1 MFLQFNRIAK
11 DRNDRV
17 GVEIDSLIIAGWAG
31 RNTAAIEHH
40 IEELAALGIPR
51 PSTTPLY
58 YRVAA
63 QTATQSNR
71 LVVLGPDSSGEVEP
85 IVVAMADGLW
95 IGIGSDHTDRKA
107 EASGIAL
114 SKQLCGKP
122 VGAELWSY
130 ADVEGH
136 WDDLII
142 RSWATIDGERLL
154 YQDSSISA
162 LRTPRDLIRKQ
173 TGSDM
178 LPAGTL
184 MFCGTAGAIGGIR
197 PAMRFEM
204 ELRDPVLNRVSD
216 THLLCRGAAGRFLTF
231 ADPDQRRH
239 RLALHSGRCEF
250 SARLLLRTLA
260 PSRASWRNAQDEHGP
275 SWVSQDATR

>member
-1 MFLQFNRIAK
+1 MFLQFSRIAK

-17 GVEIDSLIIAGWAG
+17 GVEIESMIIAGWAG
-31 RNTAAIEHH
+31 RNAAAIGHH
-40 IEELAALGIPR
+40 IEELVALGIRR

-85 IVVAMADGLW
+85 VVVAMADGLW

-122 VGAELWSY
+122 VGAQLWFY

-136 WDDLII
+136 WDELII

-154 YQDSSISA
+154 YQDSSTSA
-162 LRTPRDLIRKQ
+162 LMTPRDLIRKQ
-173 TGSDM
+173 AGSDM
-178 LPAGTL
+178 LPTGTL
-184 MFCGTAGAIGGIR
+184 MFCGTPGAIGGIR

-204 ELRDPVLNRVSD
+204 ELRDPVLNRSLTHSYNVEVLPVVS
-216 THLLCRGAAGRFLTF
+216 
-231 ADPDQRRH
+231 
-239 RLALHSGRCEF
+239 
-250 SARLLLRTLA
+250 
-260 PSRASWRNAQDEHGP
+260 
-275 SWVSQDATR
+275 

>member
-1 MFLQFNRIAK
+1 MFLKFNRVAK
-11 DRNDRV
+11 ERTDFV

-31 RNTAAIEHH
+31 RDAAAIEHH
-40 IEELAALGIPR
+40 IEELAAVGVPR

-63 QTATQSNR
+63 QTVTQSSR

-85 IVVAMADGLW
+85 VLVAMADGLW

-122 VGAELWSY
+122 VGTQLWSY
-130 ADVEGH
+130 SDVEGH
-136 WDDLII
+136 WDELVI
-142 RSWATIDGERLL
+142 RSWATIGGERIL
-154 YQDSSISA
+154 YQDSPVSA

-173 TGSDM
+173 SGTDM

-184 MFCGTAGAIGGIR
+184 MFCGTPGAIGGIR
-197 PAMRFEM
+197 PAARFEM
-204 ELRDPVLNRVSD
+204 ELRDPVLDRSLTHSYDIAVLPVVS
-216 THLLCRGAAGRFLTF
+216 
-231 ADPDQRRH
+231 
-239 RLALHSGRCEF
+239 
-250 SARLLLRTLA
+250 
-260 PSRASWRNAQDEHGP
+260 
-275 SWVSQDATR
+275 